1 MLQALAGKFSKLWR
15 HPGFREKPLV
25 VAGRGLGLAWH
36 VLRGRETLIHL
47 TPAGERLH
55 VPAGRRYTSV
65 TIYLMRDRSEPELAM
80 LDRLI
85 GPGGQMLDIGANIG
99 IYSLRAASLVGR
111 AGRVIAVEPG
121 REALLALRANLAL
134 NDMPQ
139 VTVLPVALAAE
150 EGVAQLYH
158 VPLGNDPQAFSLL
171 PQSGSVTSEQ
181 VVTRT
186 LDSILRDAGV
196 TRLDLIKM
204 DVEGLELAVLR
215 GGADSIA
222 RLRPM
227 IIFEINAA
235 AALQANGASHDVF
248 DLLIA
253 AGYRIHRVEAGRLV
267 PIDRQPDD
275 HGNLLAVHPQGP
287 QPRIP

>member
-1 MLQALAGKFSKLWR
+1 MLQGLAGKFRKLWN
-15 HPGFREKPLV
+15 HPGFREKPLTV
-25 VAGRGLGLAWH
+25 TGRGLGLGLH
-36 VLRGRETLIHL
+36 ILRGGETLIEL
-47 TPAGERLH
+47 TPAGEKLH
-55 VPAGRRYTSV
+55 VPAGGRYTSV
-65 TIYLMRDRSEPELAM
+65 TVFLMRDRAEPELAI

-85 GPGGQMLDIGANIG
+85 GAGGQMLDIGANIG
-99 IYSLRAASLVGR
+99 IYTLRAATLVGR
-111 AGRVIAVEPG
+111 TGRVIAVEPG

-139 VTVLPVALAAE
+139 VTILPVALAAE

-171 PQSGSVTSEQ
+171 PQEGSVPSEQ

-186 LDSILRDAGV
+186 LDSILEEAGV

-215 GGADSIA
+215 GGAQSIA
-222 RLRPM
+222 RLKPM

-235 AALQANGASHDVF
+235 AALEAHGASQDAF
-248 DLLIA
+248 DWLVS
-253 AGYRIHRVEAGRLV
+253 AGYLIHRLAGDRLV
-267 PIDRQPDD
+267 RITTQPRE
-275 HGNLLAVHPQGP
+275 HGNLVAVHPAGA
-287 QPRIP
+287 QPRGL

>member
-1 MLQALAGKFSKLWR
+1 MLQALAAKLNKLWR

-25 VAGRGLGLAWH
+25 VTGRSLGLGWH
-36 VLRGRETLIHL
+36 VLRGRETLVQL
-47 TPAGERLH
+47 TPDGERLH
-55 VPAGRRYTSV
+55 VPAGGRYTSV
-65 TIYLMRDRSEPELAM
+65 SIYLMRDRSEPELAL

-99 IYSLRAASLVGR
+99 IYTLRAATLVGR
-111 AGRVIAVEPG
+111 SGRVIAVEPG
-121 REALLALRANLAL
+121 REALRALRANLAL

-158 VPLGNDPQAFSLL
+158 VALGNDPQAFSLL
-171 PQSGSVTSEQ
+171 PQKGDVASEQ

-186 LDSILRDAGV
+186 LDSILDEVGA

-215 GGADSIA
+215 GGAASLA
-222 RLRPM
+222 RLKPM

-235 AALQANGASHDVF
+235 AALEANGASHDVF
-248 DLLIA
+248 DLLLA
-253 AGYRIHRVEAGRLV
+253 AGYRIHRAEAGRLV
-267 PIDRQPDD
+267 PVDRQPDQ
-275 HGNLLAVHPQGP
+275 HGNLLAVHPDGP
-287 QPRIP
+287 QPRGL